1 MNKGV
6 LAGVIFTP
14 SHRACARRQWQLQR
28 KGRQACKQEQNGDD
42 GNIDED
48 VPRDIAHDGT
58 AAAAAIVAGVL
69 LEWGHLASAFRI
81 PSLLLWR
88 PCILHVMTAARG
100 GAAAATHTARRRH
113 TGEQKCST

>member
-28 KGRQACKQEQNGDD
+28 EGRQTCKQEQNGDD

-69 LEWGHLASAFRI
+69 LEWGHLACISI
-81 PSLLLWR
+81 SHSDSLFAALA
-88 PCILHVMTAARG
+88 PLHVMRG
-100 GAAAATHTARRRH
+100 GARLL
-113 TGEQKCST
+113 QVIPFF